1 MKESQLQT
9 LFARVNRPSRSEVY
23 ELKITKTG
31 RLPFARLAPHQE
43 YGLLKAEG
51 EVVEILT
58 SGMLKTYGLY
68 HKLSDMSADRKPFDS
83 FYIIYIPAYV
93 VICFYQPR
101 KPKILYF
108 IRIKDFIA
116 FRDRHTMKS
125 MTEEDAKVISER
137 TLEL

>member
-1 MKESQLQT
+1 MKEKNIQT
-9 LFARVNRPSRSEVY
+9 LFARVNRPTRSEVY

-43 YGLLKAEG
+43 RSLSNIDSSIG
-51 EVVEILT
+51 EY
-58 SGMLKTYGLY
+58 K
-68 HKLSDMSADRKPFDS
+68 KLSDMSADRKPYDS
-83 FYIIYIPAYV
+83 HFLVNVPAYV
-93 VICFYQPR
+93 IVCFYQPR

>member
-1 MKESQLQT
+1 MDIRFRPYRRYVYFSKQDCSQP
-9 LFARVNRPSRSEVY
+9 ARISEILHPLRNPIRRRS
-23 ELKITKTG
+23 G
-31 RLPFARLAPHQE
+31 AFARLAPHQE
-43 YGLLKAEG
+43 RSLSNIDSSIG
-51 EVVEILT
+51 EY
-58 SGMLKTYGLY
+58 K
-68 HKLSDMSADRKPFDS
+68 KLSDMSADRKPYDS
-83 FYIIYIPAYV
+83 HFLVNVPAYV
-93 VICFYQPR
+93 AVCFYQPR

>member
-1 MKESQLQT
+1 MFPRK
-9 LFARVNRPSRSEVY
+9 NNPSCSEVY

-43 YGLLKAEG
+43 RSLSNIDSPIG
-51 EVVEILT
+51 EY
-58 SGMLKTYGLY
+58 K
-68 HKLSDMSADRKPFDS
+68 KLSDMSADRKPYDS
-83 FYIIYIPAYV
+83 HFLVNVPAYV
-93 VICFYQPR
+93 AVCFYQPR

-108 IRIKDFIA
+108 IRIKDFIS

>member
-9 LFARVNRPSRSEVY
+9 LFARVNRPTRSEVY

-43 YGLLKAEG
+43 RSLSNIDSSIG
-51 EVVEILT
+51 EY
-58 SGMLKTYGLY
+58 K
-68 HKLSDMSADRKPFDS
+68 KLSDMSADRKPYDS
-83 FYIIYIPAYV
+83 HFLVNVPAYV
-93 VICFYQPR
+93 IVCFYQPR
-101 KPKILYF
+101 RPKILYF
-108 IRIKDFIA
+108 IRIKDFID